1 MSESQNVEWKRRWR
15 DEHRGTRQQLRGAAL
30 SRFLLR
36 KQGLHWDG
44 VPVPHARLEDLSEAA
59 VDRFREEA
67 RRSGRLDAALL
78 AEPTPALVDRLHL
91 RERSHLKRAALLL
104 FHPDPEVFFTGAY
117 VKIGFFRDNVD
128 LLYHDEIHGDLFA
141 QVARTI
147 DLLSTKYLRAGIRY
161 EGIRRVESFPVP
173 GNALREA
180 VLNAVVHKDYASGAT
195 VQISVYDDKLLIWNP
210 GHGGELRGGELV
222 RCLEEIPL
230 GTPAERVPNH
240 RLALTGRHPASPI
253 TQANINRSPFGS
265 GTGSPHSRAASIHRR
280 IASLTSLSALPCVCP
295 RHAARKLSC
304 VCPCAMQPGSSGT
317 SATNASS
324 SSLQYRMISYLC
336 ITPPWPA
343 RTSTGSAEPAAPDT
357 VWHGTPPLAPG
368 GGRLARLRSH
378 PGFDRQVRNALELG
392 EVVGDQRHASGEGVG
407 GDPEVV
413 GADRLA
419 DVAQVGAEPA
429 VQSRHLRVQLGY
441 LHRSGEVTDGGEAL
455 RATTRPVRAVL
466 QLAQDDY
473 RHPAIRK
480 RQPGIQATVPVHGV
494 DADVR
499 VEHYLQSKGSR
510 SSSGS
515 SSFRISTMISSKSSG
530 NGVLFLK

>member
-15 DEHRGTRQQLRGAAL
+15 DDRTRQELRGAAL

-210 GHGGELRGGELV
+210 GQLPPDWNAEDLLEKHESKPFNPDVAHAFFRAGLVEAWGRGIDLILADYRQAGVPEPELRFKRGGFWAV
-222 RCLEEIPL
+222 FRF
-230 GTPAERVPNH
+230 PADYPVP
-240 RLALTGRHPASPI
+240 TGAPRTDGAPAD
-253 TQANINRSPFGS
+253 ARA
-265 GTGSPHSRAASIHRR
+265 SRAAERSTTQEIGITTQETGATTQEGGAATRTR
-280 IASLTSLSALPCVCP
+280 ILDLL
-295 RHAARKLSC
+295 
-304 VCPCAMQPGSSGT
+304 
-317 SATNASS
+317 
-324 SSLQYRMISYLC
+324 
-336 ITPPWPA
+336 
-343 RTSTGSAEPAAPDT
+343 RTEPAISRRVMAERIGITSDGIKYHLTRLRAAGVVRHVGP
-357 VWHGTPPLAPG
+357 AK
-368 GGRLARLRSH
+368 GGRWE
-378 PGFDRQVRNALELG
+378 VLE
-392 EVVGDQRHASGEGVG
+392 
-407 GDPEVV
+407 
-413 GADRLA
+413 
-419 DVAQVGAEPA
+419 
-429 VQSRHLRVQLGY
+429 
-441 LHRSGEVTDGGEAL
+441 
-455 RATTRPVRAVL
+455 
-466 QLAQDDY
+466 
-473 RHPAIRK
+473 
-480 RQPGIQATVPVHGV
+480 
-494 DADVR
+494 
-499 VEHYLQSKGSR
+499 
-510 SSSGS
+510 
-515 SSFRISTMISSKSSG
+515 
-530 NGVLFLK
+530 